1 MSVVFTNPRL
11 KNKSSINKQTQNKWT
26 FFNFKGKDEGWF
38 WVSFGLVYAK
48 CSSSIEMMMNCEY
61 CIHNEL
67 EFNIM
72 RLFSIMTPI
81 LVYSEGFRMIRDDSA
96 TDPQRFNDPS
106 TSNNDILKINNQL
119 LANCWFWFSF
129 ELSQSSELGSNEQ
142 GCVFQAQ
149 KYLLKVFEMDAG
161 LMTLSTNQIIQIKA
175 FIRKSTLA
183 IDVLHA
189 IEDR

>member
-1 MSVVFTNPRL
+1 MN
-11 KNKSSINKQTQNKWT
+11 

-129 ELSQSSELGSNEQ
+129 ELSETSEMGSNEKV
-142 GCVFQAQ
+142 GWG
-149 KYLLKVFEMDAG
+149 LL
-161 LMTLSTNQIIQIKA
+161 S
-175 FIRKSTLA
+175 
-183 IDVLHA
+183 
-189 IEDR
+189 